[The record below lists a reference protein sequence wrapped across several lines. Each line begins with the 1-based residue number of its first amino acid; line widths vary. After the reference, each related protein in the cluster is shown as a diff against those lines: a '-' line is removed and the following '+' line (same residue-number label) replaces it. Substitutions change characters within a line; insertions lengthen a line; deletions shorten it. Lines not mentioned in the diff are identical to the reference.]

1 MGCGSCGSG
10 GCGSGS
16 LPAGCKNNGACGV
29 GGCNKL
35 DVFDWLAGMQLPSG
49 VKAFPFAEVR
59 FKNTRKEFYK
69 IPDFL
74 EVHVGDFVTVNV
86 GQGTDVGQVTASGEL
101 VRIQMKN
108 QKINANDKNILSIER
123 KCTDEDIAKWREF
136 RGKENETMLRAR
148 NIITELKLSMKLS
161 DVEYQGDGTKA
172 TFYYT
177 ADDRVDFREL
187 IKLLAS
193 NFKVRIEMKQI
204 GARQEAAR
212 LGGIGSCGRELCCST
227 WLTDFR
233 SVSTAAARYQQLAI
247 NPVKLAGQCGKLKCC
262 LNYELDS
269 YLDAIADFPDSNI
282 KLHTEAGT
290 ALHQKT
296 DVFKGI
302 MWYAYEDKLN
312 NPIPIEKDMVI
323 KIVEQNKKGKKPQDL
338 KAYVLT
344 TETQELPDYENVVG
358 QDDLTRFDNK
368 KQPSKKRKKK
378 RKGYFKPKSNKPNA

>member
-49 VKAFPFAEVR
+49 VEGFPFAEIR
-59 FKNTRKEFYK
+59 FKNTRKEFFK
-69 IPDFL
+69 IPQNF
-74 EVHVGDFVTVNV
+74 EVNV
-86 GQGTDVGQVTASGEL
+86 GDLLVVDSSYGYDVGQVTASGEL
-101 VRIQMKN
+101 VRIQMRTKGVDT
-108 QKINANDKNILSIER
+108 NDKEIKNILRKANEQDIE
-123 KCTDEDIAKWREF
+123 KWKEF
-136 RGKENETMLRAR
+136 RSKEKETMLNAR
-148 NIITELKLSMKLS
+148 NLITELKLNMKLS
-161 DVEYQGDGTKA
+161 DVEYQGDGSKG

-187 IKLLAS
+187 IKHLAS
-193 NFKVRIEMKQI
+193 TFKIRVEMKQI

-233 SVSTAAARYQQLAI
+233 TVSTSAARYQQLAI

-269 YLDAIADFPDSNI
+269 YLDAINDFPDSNI
-282 KLHTEAGT
+282 KLETQAGN
-290 ALHQKT
+290 AIHQKT

-302 MWYAYEDKLN
+302 MWYAYFDKMN
-312 NPIPIEKDMVI
+312 NPIQIEKDRVI
-323 KIVEQNKKGKKPQDL
+323 KIIEQNKAGKKPQDL
-338 KAYVLT
+338 KAYAV
-344 TETQELPDYENVVG
+344 EVAVEKEPDYENVVG
-358 QDDLTRFDNK
+358 QDELTSFDNK
-368 KQPSKKRKKK
+368 KPVAKKKNKK
-378 RKGYFKPKSNKPNA
+378 RKGFFKPRSKKPNA

>member
-49 VKAFPFAEVR
+49 IEGFPFAEVR
-59 FKNTRKEFYK
+59 FKNTRKEFFK
-69 IPDFL
+69 IPQNF
-74 EVHVGDFVTVNV
+74 EVHVGDLLVVDSSY
-86 GQGTDVGQVTASGEL
+86 GYDVGQVTASGEL
-101 VRIQMKN
+101 VRIQMRTKGVDT
-108 QKINANDKNILSIER
+108 NDKEIKNILRKANEQDIE
-123 KCTDEDIAKWREF
+123 KWKEF
-136 RGKENETMLRAR
+136 RSKEKETLLNAR
-148 NIITELKLSMKLS
+148 NLITELKLNMKLS
-161 DVEYQGDGTKA
+161 DVEYQGDGSKG

-187 IKLLAS
+187 IKHLAS
-193 NFKVRIEMKQI
+193 TFKIRVEMKQI

-233 SVSTAAARYQQLAI
+233 TVSTSAARYQQLAI

-269 YLDAIADFPDSNI
+269 YLDAINDFPDSNI
-282 KLHTEAGT
+282 KLETQAGN
-290 ALHQKT
+290 AVHQKT

-302 MWYAYEDKLN
+302 MWYAYFDKMN
-312 NPIPIEKDMVI
+312 NPIPIEKDRVI
-323 KIVEQNKKGKKPQDL
+323 KIIEQNKAGKKPQDL
-338 KAYVLT
+338 KAYAV
-344 TETQELPDYENVVG
+344 EIAVEKEPDYENVVG
-358 QDDLTRFDNK
+358 QDELTRFDNK
-368 KQPSKKRKKK
+368 KPAPKKKNKK
-378 RKGYFKPKSNKPNA
+378 RKGFFKPRSKKPNA